1 MNNFYPKGLKMD
13 FCTVP
18 WTDPIEKIDLGFC
31 GTTRWEFIVE
41 KKEETLSVV
50 LNCEPSESCLSKF
63 DKWAVHADVLVR
75 LQHQQGDKSAQTAT
89 GFDVVFDKKEEGH
102 NWQHTFDKVNEKNGF
117 VQDGKVMFQINIG
130 ISKIDD
136 LYSGDFIDFSVPRGA
151 DTDIVLV
158 VAEKKFHVS
167 KQILSINS
175 QYFQAMFYGN
185 FNESKMEEIPIAAVD
200 FNAFHLFLQYIHMAP
215 IKICADNVSQLLM
228 MGDLFGVKKLMREC
242 ENFLLRKDVDEKD
255 SLDLAV
261 FHNLDRVLCEKINE
275 KSVEELALWWSMD
288 PKLPPAAMNLLTGK
302 LGTVMDPKENDE
314 PEGKNDSKYTS
325 ASSADGSDSES
336 DSESDSDA

>member
-18 WTDPIEKIDLGFC
+18 LMEPIEKIDLGFC

-41 KKEETLSVV
+41 KKEETLSVA
-50 LNCEPSESCLSKF
+50 LNCEPN
-63 DKWAVHADVLVR
+63 VLVR
-75 LQHQQGDKSAQTAT
+75 LQHQEGDKNAQTAS
-89 GFDVVFDKKEEGH
+89 GFDVPFDKKDEGN
-102 NWQHTFDKVNEKNGF
+102 NWEHTFDKVNEKNGF

-136 LYSGDFIDFSVPRGA
+136 LYSGDFIDFSVPRGS

-158 VAEKKFHVS
+158 VAQKKFHVS
-167 KQILSINS
+167 KQILSIHS

-185 FNESKMEEIPIAAVD
+185 FNESKMGEIPIAAVD
-200 FNAFHLFLQYIHMAP
+200 LNAFHIFLQYIHMAP
-215 IKICADNVSQLLM
+215 IKICAENVSQLLM

-242 ENFLLRKDVDEKD
+242 ENFLLRKDVDETD
-255 SLDLAV
+255 FFDLAV

-275 KSVEELALWWSMD
+275 KSVEELTLWWSMD
-288 PKLPPAAMNLLTGK
+288 PKLPPAAMNFLTGK
-302 LGTVMDPKENDE
+302 LGTGVDPKENDE
-314 PEGKNDSKYTS
+314 PEEKYDSESTS
-325 ASSADGSDSES
+325 STSEEDSDSNS